1 VAVVTGAGRGIGR
14 ATAERLASR
23 GWDIAICAR
32 TSGPLQSL
40 ADDLESR
47 YRTKV
52 VWTGASVTDADAMR
66 TFATEVVERLR
77 APDLLVNNAG
87 ILGPVGPLAGVD
99 LGRWSDAVAI
109 NLVGVATVISAFA
122 PSMLRSGQG
131 SIINLAGGGV
141 GGPSMN
147 PGISAYTASKAGVVA
162 LTETL
167 AAELHPVRINVVA
180 PGAIATSFN
189 DEILEVGPDLAGH
202 ELFELTTRQRA
213 EPSDIGHFLD
223 LIEWLSGPESKS
235 LTGRF
240 FAARWESPAS
250 LTVNAE
256 QVARSTAMYRLRRVD
271 GELITVTSSRDGG

>member
-23 GWDIAICAR
+23 GWDVAICAR
-32 TSGPLQSL
+32 TSGAIESL
-40 ADDLESR
+40 ADDLEAR
-47 YRTKV
+47 FRTKV

-87 ILGPVGPLAGVD
+87 ILGPVGPLAGLD
-99 LGRWSDAVAI
+99 LGRWSEAVAV

-122 PSMLRSGQG
+122 PSMLRSGRG

-147 PGISAYTASKAGVVA
+147 SGLSAYTASKAGVVA

-167 AAELHPVRINVVA
+167 AAELHPVRVNVVA

-189 DEILEVGPDLAGH
+189 DEILEMGPDEAGH
-202 ELFELTTRQRA
+202 ELFELTTRQRS
-213 EPSDIGHFLD
+213 EPSDIGDFLD
-223 LIEWLSGPESKS
+223 LVEWLSGPESNS

-250 LTVNAE
+250 LTASAE
-256 QVARSTAMYRLRRVD
+256 RVSASAAMYRLRRVD
-271 GELITVTSSRDGG
+271 GELITDVSSGNSG

>member
-14 ATAERLASR
+14 ATAERLAFR
-23 GWDIAICAR
+23 GWDVAICAR
-32 TSGPLQSL
+32 TPGALESL

-47 YRTKV
+47 HRTNV
-52 VWTGASVTDADAMR
+52 VWAAASVTDADAMR
-66 TFATEVVERLR
+66 SFATEVVDRLR
-77 APDLLVNNAG
+77 APELLVNNAG
-87 ILGPVGPLAGVD
+87 ILGPVGPLAGLD
-99 LGRWSDAVAI
+99 LGRWSEAVAV

-147 PGISAYTASKAGVVA
+147 PGISAYTASKAGVIA

-167 AAELHPVRINVVA
+167 AAELHPIRVNVVA

-189 DEILEVGPDLAGH
+189 DEILEMGPDTAGQ

-213 EPSDIGHFLD
+213 EPSDIGDFLD
-223 LIEWLSGPESKS
+223 LVEWLSGPESDS

-250 LTVNAE
+250 LSANAE
-256 QVARSTAMYRLRRVD
+256 QLADSAAMYRLRRVD
-271 GELITVTSSRDGG
+271 GELITDTSSRDGG